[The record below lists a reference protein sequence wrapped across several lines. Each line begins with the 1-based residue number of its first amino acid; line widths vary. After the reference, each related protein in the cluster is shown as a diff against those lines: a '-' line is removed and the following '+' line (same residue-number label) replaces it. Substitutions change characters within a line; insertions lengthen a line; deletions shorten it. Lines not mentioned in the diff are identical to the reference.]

1 MSAPGNED
9 YRRLLNSSTVRL
21 ACRIMARRVPRSS
34 SLVIGNNQ
42 LGKRVVAAQ
51 DDMAAVLSLLVE
63 PGFLEC
69 PHTLAAGEAWQI
81 AHTATSIV
89 SKCSSG
95 TGSPSSCK
103 AAA

>member
-1 MSAPGNED
+1 MVDDGAQRAAVE
-9 YRRLLNSSTVRL
+9 LFV
-21 ACRIMARRVPRSS
+21 V
-34 SLVIGNNQ
+34 GNNQ

-51 DDMAAVLSLLVE
+51 DDVTAVLSLFVE
-63 PGFLEC
+63 PGSREC
-69 PHTLAAGEAWQI
+69 PHTLVAGEAWQL

-95 TGSPSSCK
+95 TGSLSSCK